1 MDLYATTGECAEMK
15 ENAGQKV
22 MSESQYPSWE
32 KKLGSILQ
40 NRYGIGLVDC
50 LDQVELISS
59 FRNGE
64 SPVEVAD
71 DLERNRG
78 LTDLNDL

>member
-1 MDLYATTGECAEMK
+1 MK
-15 ENAGQKV
+15 ESVNQKA
-22 MSESQYPSWE
+22 MSESQYPLWE
-32 KKLGSILQ
+32 KKLGGILQ
-40 NRYGIGLVDC
+40 SRYGIGIVDC

-64 SPVEVAD
+64 SPLEVAD

-78 LTDLNDL
+78 LVDLNDL

>member
-1 MDLYATTGECAEMK
+1 MK
-15 ENAGQKV
+15 ENANQKT
-22 MSESQYPSWE
+22 MAEGQYPLWE

-40 NRYGIGLVDC
+40 NRYGIGIVDC

-64 SPVEVAD
+64 SPLEVVD

-78 LTDLNDL
+78 LVVLYFL